1 MNIQYFEN
9 EEQLA
14 LFAADLIVTEI
25 KRKPN
30 LLLGAATGNTPTAT
44 YQKMV
49 EKLKNEQTTQLR
61 ILKLDEWGGVSMSN
75 QDTCEQYLQEQ
86 ILKPLQISKE
96 RYFGFNS
103 NPKKPTQETKRIQ
116 EVLKREKPIDLCILG
131 LGLNGH
137 IAFNEPANKLKPHC
151 HIAHL
156 SEKSMQHS
164 MAIQMKEKPTYG
176 LTLGMVDILRS
187 KTILILI
194 TGNHKKE
201 ITKTFLSKEI
211 STQIPASFLWLH
223 QNVHCFADKAVLG

>member
-1 MNIQYFEN
+1 MNIQYFKD

-14 LFAADLIVTEI
+14 LNAADLIVAEI

-30 LLLGAATGNTPTAT
+30 LLLGVATGNTPTAT
-44 YQKMV
+44 YRKMV
-49 EKLKNEQTTQLR
+49 ENLKNEETTQLR

-75 QDTCEQYLQEQ
+75 QETCEQYLQKQ

-103 NPKKPTQETKRIQ
+103 NPKNPIQETERIQ
-116 EVLKREKPIDLCILG
+116 EILKREKPIDFCVLG

-137 IAFNEPANKLKPHC
+137 IAFNEPANKLIPHC
-151 HIAHL
+151 HVAHL
-156 SEKSMQHS
+156 SENSMQHS

-176 LTLGMVDILRS
+176 LTLGMVDILQS

-211 STQIPASFLWLH
+211 TTQIPASFLWLH
-223 QNVHCFADKAVLG
+223 QKVHCFVDKAVLE

>member
-96 RYFGFNS
+96 RYFGFNRD
-103 NPKKPTQETKRIQ
+103 EMIYR
-116 EVLKREKPIDLCILG
+116 
-131 LGLNGH
+131 
-137 IAFNEPANKLKPHC
+137 
-151 HIAHL
+151 
-156 SEKSMQHS
+156 
-164 MAIQMKEKPTYG
+164 
-176 LTLGMVDILRS
+176 
-187 KTILILI
+187 
-194 TGNHKKE
+194 
-201 ITKTFLSKEI
+201 
-211 STQIPASFLWLH
+211 
-223 QNVHCFADKAVLG
+223 